1 MFLLISF
8 DPMFETMRR
17 KKISSYALAKA
28 GFSRATYYAIKSGKS
43 ISTNTVNQL
52 CKLLDCNVAD
62 IMTYKDDDER
72 L

>member
-1 MFLLISF
+1 MISF